1 MVSTA
6 PYIASARLNWHVAG
20 ALMTIENISTN
31 SLNKMKLL
39 FKAVIL
45 WRQISVGKPAGCFY

>member
-6 PYIASARLNWHVAG
+6 PYTAVARLNWHVAG
-20 ALMTIENISTN
+20 APMIIKNASTN

-45 WRQISVGKPAGCFY
+45 